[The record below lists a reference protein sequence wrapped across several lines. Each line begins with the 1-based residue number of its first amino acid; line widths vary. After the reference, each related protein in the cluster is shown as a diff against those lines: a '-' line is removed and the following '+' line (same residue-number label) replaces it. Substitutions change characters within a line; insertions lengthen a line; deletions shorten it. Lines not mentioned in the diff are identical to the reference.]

1 MGGSKL
7 MVAILLLAG
16 PSKVI
21 ILPNPKA
28 LMLNT
33 HAFCSLEGSSGLN

>member
-16 PSKVI
+16 PSKV
-21 ILPNPKA
+21 NNFAKSESVDA
-28 LMLNT
+28 Q
-33 HAFCSLEGSSGLN
+33 HACLLAV